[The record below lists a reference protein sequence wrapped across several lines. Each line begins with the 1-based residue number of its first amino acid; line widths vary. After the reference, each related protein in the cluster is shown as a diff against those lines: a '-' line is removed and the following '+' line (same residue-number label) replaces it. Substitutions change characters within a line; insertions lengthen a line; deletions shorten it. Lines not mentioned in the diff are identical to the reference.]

1 MDESTR
7 TTGTTGSSGI
17 TGSTLYVVS
26 TPIGNLGDITL
37 RALAVL
43 RGVDF
48 VLAEDTRQTRVL
60 FQRYEIPTPMLAL
73 HEHNEARAIPRVLE
87 RLREGA
93 AGALVSDAGT
103 PLLSDPGERLVRA
116 VRDAGFRVTPVPGP
130 SALLAALVGAGVAIT
145 PFTFF
150 GFLPRSGPERQA
162 TFRELSEALH
172 TGVLYEAPGRL
183 SRTLLELDAAGV
195 GDREVVVARELTK
208 RFEEFRRG
216 TAAELA
222 AYYAA
227 SPPRGE
233 VVVVLQGRTHVPVD
247 EAAIEEQAAELRGR
261 GLPARDIASALVRDH
276 GVPRN
281 LAYRLAHKTPAPRA

>member
-1 MDESTR
+1 MTASA
-7 TTGTTGSSGI
+7 GTTE
-17 TGSTLYVVS
+17 STLYVVS
-26 TPIGNLGDITL
+26 TPIGHLGDITL
-37 RALAVL
+37 RALEVL

-48 VLAEDTRQTRVL
+48 VLAEDTRQTRIL
-60 FQRYEIPTPMLAL
+60 LQRYDIATPMLPL

-93 AGALVSDAGT
+93 SGALVSDAGT

-116 VRDAGFRVTPVPGP
+116 VWGAGFRVTPVPGA
-130 SALLAALVGAGVAIT
+130 SALLAALVAAGVDAT
-145 PFTFF
+145 RFTFL
-150 GFLPRSGPERQA
+150 GFLPRSGRERQEA
-162 TFRELSEALH
+162 LRELSDAPY
-172 TGVLYEAPGRL
+172 TSVLYEAPGRL
-183 SRTLLELDAAGV
+183 SRTLSELDAAGV
-195 GDREVVVARELTK
+195 GGREVVVARELTK

-233 VVVVLQGRTHVPVD
+233 VVVVLQGRTPVPVD
-247 EAAIEEQAAELRGR
+247 EAAIEAQAAVLRSR
-261 GLPARDIASALVRDH
+261 GLPARDIVAALVRDH

-281 LAYRLAHKTPAPRA
+281 QAYRLAHKTPAPRA